1 MVSQL
6 WWTIG
11 PRTVGIGHGGRFE
24 PLDNSRMQAKLGLHK
39 TRTAFP
45 PSPKI
50 PSLRHPDLVM
60 LQPERVW
67 RGDEKLLPDDDRGN
81 AGLQF
86 ADHPLERDIAQ
97 IGRASCRERVLR
109 VDLGGRRIIKKKNKK
124 RKKQ

>member
-1 MVSQL
+1 M
-6 WWTIG
+6 
-11 PRTVGIGHGGRFE
+11 
-24 PLDNSRMQAKLGLHK
+24 
-39 TRTAFP
+39 TAFP

-97 IGRASCRERVLR
+97 PRFILQVAAADIAVAAGEPDLVEPFGLLALIFLYRAARPPSHAGATGPVFVEIGRASCRERVCP
-109 VDLGGRRIIKKKNKK
+109 
-124 RKKQ
+124 

>member
-1 MVSQL
+1 MSYDESLLPVMRRRPQRS
-6 WWTIG
+6 T
-11 PRTVGIGHGGRFE
+11 RTDTLFPYTTLFR
-24 PLDNSRMQAKLGLHK
+24 SQAKLGRHK

-45 PSPKI
+45 PSTKI
-50 PSLRHPDLVM
+50 PSLRQPDLVM

-97 IGRASCRERVLR
+97 PR
-109 VDLGGRRIIKKKNKK
+109 
-124 RKKQ
+124 

>member
-1 MVSQL
+1 
-6 WWTIG
+6 
-11 PRTVGIGHGGRFE
+11 
-24 PLDNSRMQAKLGLHK
+24 MQAKLVLHK

-60 LQPERVW
+60 LQSERVS

-86 ADHPLERDIAQ
+86 ADHPLERDIAPTRFLPPVAAPD
-97 IGRASCRERVLR
+97 IAVAASTP
-109 VDLGGRRIIKKKNKK
+109 DLVEPFGLLALIFLSPSALPPSHAGATAP
-124 RKKQ
+124 

>member
-86 ADHPLERDIAQ
+86 ADHPLERRSEEHTSELQ
-97 IGRASCRERVLR
+97 SLM
-109 VDLGGRRIIKKKNKK
+109 RISYAVFCLKKKK
-124 RKKQ
+124 